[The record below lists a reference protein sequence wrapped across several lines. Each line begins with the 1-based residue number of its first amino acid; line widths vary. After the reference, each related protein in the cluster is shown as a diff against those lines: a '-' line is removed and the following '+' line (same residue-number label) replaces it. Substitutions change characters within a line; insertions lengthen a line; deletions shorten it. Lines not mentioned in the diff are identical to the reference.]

1 MPDIFS
7 LLMGRKRTMDFATGE
22 MGPSRLH
29 YSFEK
34 SNVANVIV
42 EGTQTNRQPQ
52 VNDKLIAHFHD
63 LCERHPTWTFG
74 QIASG
79 LHIDAA
85 TLRQIEVVTNS
96 RLRSAKVR

>member
-1 MPDIFS
+1 
-7 LLMGRKRTMDFATGE
+7 MDYATGA
-22 MGPSRLH
+22 MGPSSLH

-34 SNVANVIV
+34 TDVANFMTGGPRTI
-42 EGTQTNRQPQ
+42 TQPE

-79 LHIDAA
+79 LHVDAA
-85 TLRQIEVVTNS
+85 TLRQIEIMTNS
-96 RLRSAKVR
+96 RLRSARAR

>member
-1 MPDIFS
+1 
-7 LLMGRKRTMDFATGE
+7 MDFATGA

-34 SNVANVIV
+34 TDVTNVIAG
-42 EGTQTNRQPQ
+42 ESQTATQPQ
-52 VNDKLIAHFHD
+52 VNDKLIAHFHN

-79 LHIDAA
+79 LHVDAA
-85 TLRQIEVVTNS
+85 TLRQIEIVTNS
-96 RLRSAKVR
+96 RLRSARAR